1 MRSTLARSLHTMALA
16 TLACGALPDAA
27 RGQQRA
33 PLTLIAPAAP
43 GGGWDQLARTVA
55 RVLERERLTTR
66 VQVQNLAGAA
76 GTIGLA
82 RFATAQRGDPNT
94 VLITGLV
101 MIGGIVSNRAPV
113 TLEVTTPLARL
124 VGEYE
129 VIVVPARSP
138 FATLGALLD
147 TFRVRPGAISWGGGS
162 AGGTDQMLVDLIAQH
177 VGVDPR
183 RANYVA
189 FSGGGDAVTALLGDQ
204 VTVGVS
210 GYGEFEAH
218 IMAGRLRALAIS
230 SRERVPGVNIPT
242 LREAGVPIDL
252 ANWRGIVAPPGT
264 RPARAA
270 ELIAMLDRMR
280 RSISWQEELA
290 RRGWTD
296 LWLSGDAFAR
306 FLAAET
312 ARVEALAALK
322 RGESAGWLR
331 QANPYRRL
339 TLIGLMAA
347 ALLVMFTRRPQTAT
361 PESPRQTKALVLVVT
376 GMALNLALIE
386 LLGFII
392 AGATLGWF
400 VACAFGARRPAR
412 TVLLSLAGA
421 AATFIL
427 FDTTLGV
434 RLPLGIL
441 WERIVW

>member
-1 MRSTLARSLHTMALA
+1 MALA
-16 TLACGALPDAA
+16 TLACGALPDVA

-33 PLTLIAPAAP
+33 QSLTIVAPAAP

-55 RVLERERLTTR
+55 RVLERERLATR

-82 RFATAQRGDPNT
+82 RFATAQRGDPNA

-101 MIGGIVSNRAPV
+101 MVGGIVANRAPV

-162 AGGTDQMLVDLIAQH
+162 AGGTDQILVDLIAQH

-189 FSGGGDAVTALLGDQ
+189 FSGGGEAVTALLGDQ

-210 GYGEFEAH
+210 GYSEFEAH
-218 IMAGRLRALAIS
+218 IMAGRLRPLAIS

-252 ANWRGIVAPPGT
+252 ANWRGIVAPPET
-264 RPARAA
+264 RPARAT

-331 QANPYRRL
+331 QASPYRRL

-361 PESPRQTKALVLVVT
+361 PESPRQTKALVLVIT

-400 VACAFGARRPAR
+400 VARAFGARDPAR